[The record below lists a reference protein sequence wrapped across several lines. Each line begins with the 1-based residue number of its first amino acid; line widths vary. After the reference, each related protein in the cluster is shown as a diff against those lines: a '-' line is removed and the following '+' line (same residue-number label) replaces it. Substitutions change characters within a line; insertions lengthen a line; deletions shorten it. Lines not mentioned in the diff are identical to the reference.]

1 MLQKEFSELF
11 NFFCNIIFQKIFM
24 CLYYG
29 YLHINE
35 IKTTTSS
42 KIFVYDKIMLTHTI
56 HKSIDTEN
64 NKAND

>member
-1 MLQKEFSELF
+1 
-11 NFFCNIIFQKIFM
+11 M